1 MTTDTRENGSL
12 AALDRF
18 GTSAD
23 TLWTRIAP
31 AKRPGELRTIAF
43 VGAGQGVGTS
53 TVAICTAVGLARHLR
68 AKVTLVEIGLGA
80 SALAPLLGLSEAP
93 GLSQVLAGTAP
104 SASCV
109 RGCGLDGLGVV
120 TSGGGVAAPGDFASE
135 RTRKLFEEL
144 GAGRDFL
151 LIDAPPLV
159 AHPELHPILL
169 HAREAVM
176 VLEAGRTTRE
186 EASSLMEILVRSGV
200 DVLGSVL
207 NRVRP
212 VPFA

>member
-1 MTTDTRENGSL
+1 MATNTTEVGSL
-12 AALDRF
+12 AALSRF
-18 GTSAD
+18 GSGAD
-23 TLWTRIAP
+23 TLWTGIAP
-31 AKRPGELRTIAF
+31 ARRLGTLRTIVF
-43 VGAGQGVGTS
+43 VGAGHGVGT
-53 TVAICTAVGLARHLR
+53 TTTALCTAVGLARHLR
-68 AKVTLVEIGLGA
+68 AKVMLVEIGLGA
-80 SALAPLLGLSEAP
+80 SALAPLLGLSDGP
-93 GLSQVLAGTAP
+93 GLTQVLAGTAS

-109 RGCGLDGLGVV
+109 RGCGLEGLAVV
-120 TSGGGVAAPGDFASE
+120 TSAGGVAAPGDFASE
-135 RTRKLFEEL
+135 RTRKLFEDL

-207 NRVRP
+207 NRVQS